1 MRVLHLLEMSCKD
14 IEKLIPKIS
23 ECGFT
28 HVQIGNI
35 CPLKSDMYPNEL
47 NRKHGYK
54 CGRNMYSDWYKL
66 YQQLKFEVGNKEIGS
81 KEDLTNLCRVANEY
95 NVKIV
100 VDFVPRHLANPE
112 TAGKDMIPNDKC
124 DPEILAREDSF
135 LYRIPMKDGD
145 RFSEIWHCNKLPSL
159 NYTSPFIISKYEK
172 YLDELVECGVEG
184 LRIDMAKHIAL
195 PSEGGELFWNMIKKY
210 KEQYGLDIY
219 GETIECGDDML
230 NKFIQE
236 SGIMAL
242 TDYKGYWDRNKTV
255 KMIYSHDHALTW
267 NTDVPNENVI
277 KGYYDLCENNPNTL
291 FYTVDYKGWDDPRVI
306 EANRK

>member
-1 MRVLHLLEMSCKD
+1 M
-14 IEKLIPKIS
+14 IEIP
-23 ECGFT
+23 
-28 HVQIGNI
+28 
-35 CPLKSDMYPNEL
+35 
-47 NRKHGYK
+47 
-54 CGRNMYSDWYKL
+54 YSFYFHQFPD
-66 YQQLKFEVGNKEIGS
+66 
-81 KEDLTNLCRVANEY
+81 TNFR
-95 NVKIV
+95 
-100 VDFVPRHLANPE
+100 
-112 TAGKDMIPNDKC
+112 
-124 DPEILAREDSF
+124 S
-135 LYRIPMKDGD
+135 
-145 RFSEIWHCNKLPSL
+145 
-159 NYTSPFIISKYEK
+159 
-172 YLDELVECGVEG
+172 LVE
-184 LRIDMAKHIAL
+184 
-195 PSEGGELFWNMIKKY
+195 MIKKY

-291 FYTVDYKGWDDPRVI
+291 FYTVDYKDWDDPRVI